1 VTESRTT
8 EVSTIEK
15 KKKKTSSTKK
25 SSKKVV
31 KQGEV
36 FNAKSV
42 CEKNKKTNFIDFPN
56 NSIVH

>member
-1 VTESRTT
+1 MTESRTT
-8 EVSTIEK
+8 EVSTTEK

-42 CEKNKKTNFIDFPN
+42 CEKKFVIDFPN
-56 NSIVH
+56 NNSPLN

>member
-42 CEKNKKTNFIDFPN
+42 CEKNKKK
-56 NSIVH
+56 